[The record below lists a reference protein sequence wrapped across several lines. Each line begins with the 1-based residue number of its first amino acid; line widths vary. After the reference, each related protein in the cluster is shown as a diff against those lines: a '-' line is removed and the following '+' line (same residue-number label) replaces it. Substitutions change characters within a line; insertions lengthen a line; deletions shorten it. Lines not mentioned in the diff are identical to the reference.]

1 VNWST
6 GLSGLAD
13 GNKAQDHPPYFP
25 AARRNGHARS
35 RSTSFLL
42 ILLLVLLQ
50 PASRLIC
57 RAEVS
62 SSARAPNSAAERAL
76 QLEQAGESQEAETLL
91 KSALMAH
98 PADLDL
104 RLALG
109 GLYVRIGQLEQAE
122 QEFRQAVREHPSRS
136 SAELALGSVYNAE
149 GKFAKAEEILRAS
162 LQRNPHLLSV
172 CLELALAQARQ
183 HKYADAETSI
193 RAVPAPAKPDAQ
205 VRYYRLVASIRSG
218 LGDAAGA
225 ARSMEQAVHSAP
237 DDQQLRLGAAMAE
250 AEAGDWTA
258 CIANISPVYAK
269 QPNPTA
275 GLLLLRA
282 QLATHSDVGLTT
294 RSLRA
299 LSLPEDQQL
308 ALRLRSAE
316 LLSDAGK
323 HHEAAEDLRAA
334 VKLDGGRV
342 DLLYNLAVEQ
352 FRGGQLNESLDT
364 IARLRA
370 QGDSAEVEDLAGDIE
385 EEKGDYLAAVH
396 AYQNSISLAP
406 REERYRLSLGAE
418 LIRHLNYDAA
428 LLVFQQAAQMFP
440 DSARVYIGLGIT
452 YHFLQKEDESVAAF
466 LHADKLSGNS
476 SRVIGY
482 FGVSQLGNADGPS
495 EIAIKAACARADAIP
510 NDPTSL
516 SWCGTL
522 LFRRASLAGNQS
534 ALPEI
539 LRRLQSATRLQPED
553 PIATCS
559 LGSALAWGEQWQTA
573 RYWLEACVRLQPGLA
588 EGHYRLSRVYKEL
601 GLEKEAHQQA
611 ELTQKAFA
619 ERDVR
624 EGLLKKFTYEMIDQ
638 SRSVPASK

>member
-6 GLSGLAD
+6 GLSWLED
-13 GNKAQDHPPYFP
+13 GNKAQVHSPCFP
-25 AARRNGHARS
+25 AARHSGPGRS
-35 RSTSFLL
+35 QNRCFWL
-42 ILLLVLLQ
+42 ILLLVVLRVV
-50 PASRLIC
+50 PTCAV
-57 RAEVS
+57 EVGTLPGGS
-62 SSARAPNSAAERAL
+62 NSAVERAL
-76 QLEQAGESQEAETLL
+76 QLEQVGESQEAETLL
-91 KSALMAH
+91 KSALVAH

-109 GLYVRIGQLEQAE
+109 DLYARTGQLEQAE
-122 QEFRQAVREHPSRS
+122 QEFRHAVRQHPNRS
-136 SAELALGSVYNAE
+136 SVELALGSFYNAT
-149 GKFAKAEEILRAS
+149 GKFTAAEEILRA
-162 LQRNPHLLSV
+162 LVRRNPHLLPAR
-172 CLELALAQARQ
+172 LELALAQARQ
-183 HKYADAETSI
+183 HKYADAETNI
-193 RAVPAPAKPDAQ
+193 RAVPAPAAPDAQ

-218 LGDAAGA
+218 LGDAVGA
-225 ARSMEQAVHSAP
+225 ARAMERAVRAAP
-237 DDQQLRLGAAMAE
+237 DDQQLRVGAAMAE

-258 CIANISPVYAK
+258 CIANLSPVYAK

-282 QLATHSDVGLTT
+282 QLATHSDITSTLS
-294 RSLRA
+294 SLRA
-299 LSLPEDQQL
+299 LSLPEDQEM

-316 LLSDAGK
+316 LLVDAGK
-323 HHEAAEDLRAA
+323 HNEAAEELSAA
-334 VKLDGGRV
+334 VKLDGGRLDV
-342 DLLYNLAVEQ
+342 RYNLAVEQ
-352 FRGGQLNESLDT
+352 FRAGQLDESLNA
-364 IARLRA
+364 IAHLRA
-370 QGDSAEVEDLAGDIE
+370 QEDSAEVEDLAGDIE

-396 AYQNSISLAP
+396 AYQSSVSLAP
-406 REERYRLSLGAE
+406 KEERYRLSLGAE

-428 LLVFQQAAQMFP
+428 LVVFRQAAQMFA

-466 LHADKLSGNS
+466 LRADQLSGNS
-476 SRVIGY
+476 SQVIGY

-495 EIAIKAACARADAIP
+495 EVAVKAACARADASP

-539 LRRLQSATRLQPED
+539 LRRLQSATRFQPED

-559 LGSALAWGEQWQTA
+559 LGSALAWGEKWQTA
-573 RYWLEACVRLQPGLA
+573 RHWLETCIRLQPGLA

-619 ERDVR
+619 ERDQR
-624 EGLLKKFTYEMIDQ
+624 EALLKKFTYEMLQ
-638 SRSVPASK
+638 ESKSPPGSK

>member
-6 GLSGLAD
+6 GPSGLAN
-13 GNKAQDHPPYFP
+13 GNKAQDHSPYFP
-25 AARRNGHARS
+25 AARRNGPGRS

-50 PASRLIC
+50 PVLRVIC
-57 RAEVS
+57 GAEVS
-62 SSARAPNSAAERAL
+62 SSARAPNSAEKRAL

-91 KSALMAH
+91 KSALVAH

-109 GLYVRIGQLEQAE
+109 HLYARTGQLEQAE
-122 QEFRQAVREHPSRS
+122 QEFRQAFRQHPSRS
-136 SAELALGSVYNAE
+136 SAELALGSFYNAE
-149 GKFAKAEEILRAS
+149 GKFAEAEEILRAS
-162 LQRNPHLLSV
+162 VQRNPHLLAV

-183 HKYADAETSI
+183 HKYADAETNI
-193 RAVPAPAKPDAQ
+193 RAVPVPAAPDAQ

-218 LGDAAGA
+218 LGDPAGA
-225 ARSMEQAVHSAP
+225 ARAMERAVRAAP
-237 DDQQLRLGAAMAE
+237 DDQQLRMGAAMAE
-250 AEAGDWTA
+250 ADAGDWTA
-258 CIANISPVYAK
+258 CIANLSPVYSK
-269 QPNPTA
+269 QPNPTV

-282 QLATHSDVGLTT
+282 QLATHSDITSTLS
-294 RSLRA
+294 SLRV
-299 LSLPEDQQL
+299 LSLPDDQ
-308 ALRLRSAE
+308 AMVLRLRSAE
-316 LLSDAGK
+316 LLVDAGK
-323 HHEAAEDLRAA
+323 HNEAAEELSAA
-334 VKLDGGRV
+334 VKLDGKRLDV
-342 DLLYNLAVEQ
+342 RYNLAVEQ
-352 FRGGQLNESLDT
+352 FRGGQRDESLNT
-364 IARLRA
+364 IAHLRA
-370 QGDSAEVEDLAGDIE
+370 QEDSAEVEDLAGDIE

-396 AYQNSISLAP
+396 AYQSSVSLAP
-406 REERYRLSLGAE
+406 KEERYRLSLGTE

-428 LLVFQQAAQMFP
+428 FLVFQQAAQMFP

-466 LHADKLSGNS
+466 LRADELSGNS
-476 SRVIGY
+476 SEVIGY
-482 FGVSQLGNADGPS
+482 FGVSQLGNPDGPS
-495 EIAIKAACARADAIP
+495 EIAVKAACARADANP
-510 NDPTSL
+510 NDPSSL

-534 ALPEI
+534 GLPEI

-553 PIATCS
+553 PVATCS

-573 RYWLEACVRLQPGLA
+573 RHWLETCVRLQPGLA

-619 ERDVR
+619 ERDLR
-624 EGLLKKFTYEMIDQ
+624 EGLLKKFTYEMIDE
-638 SRSVPASK
+638 SKSVPASK

>member
-1 VNWST
+1 MNWST
-6 GLSGLAD
+6 GLSGLDD
-13 GNKAQDHPPYFP
+13 GNKAHVHSPYFS
-25 AARRNGHARS
+25 AARHSGPGRS
-35 RSTSFLL
+35 QSTCFWL
-42 ILLLVLLQ
+42 ILLLVVFRVV
-50 PASRLIC
+50 PTSA
-57 RAEVS
+57 AEVGTLS
-62 SSARAPNSAAERAL
+62 GDSTAVERAL
-76 QLEQAGESQEAETLL
+76 QLEQAGESQEAETVL

-109 GLYVRIGQLEQAE
+109 HFYARTGHLEQAE
-122 QEFRQAVREHPSRS
+122 QEFRQAGRQHPSRS
-136 SAELALGSVYNAE
+136 SAELALGSFYNAE
-149 GKFAKAEEILRAS
+149 GKFAEAEEILRAS
-162 LQRNPHLLSV
+162 VKRNPHLLPV
-172 CLELALAQARQ
+172 RLELALAQARQ
-183 HKYADAETSI
+183 HKYADAEINI

-225 ARSMEQAVHSAP
+225 ARAMEQAVHAAP
-237 DDQQLRLGAAMAE
+237 DDQQLRLGEAMAE
-250 AEAGDWTA
+250 AEAGDWIA
-258 CIANISPVYAK
+258 CIANISPVYGK

-282 QLATHSDVGLTT
+282 QLATHSDISSTLS
-294 RSLRA
+294 SLRA
-299 LSLPEDQQL
+299 LSLPEDQEM

-316 LLSDAGK
+316 LLADAGK
-323 HHEAAEDLRAA
+323 HNEAAEDLRAA

-406 REERYRLSLGAE
+406 KEERYRLSLGAE
-418 LIRHLNYDAA
+418 LVRHLNYDAA

-466 LHADKLSGNS
+466 LRADKLSGNS
-476 SRVIGY
+476 SQVIGY
-482 FGVSQLGNADGPS
+482 FGVSELGNADGPS
-495 EIAIKAACARADAIP
+495 EIAVKAACARADANP

-539 LRRLQSATRLQPED
+539 LRRLQSATRLRPED
-553 PIATCS
+553 PVATCS
-559 LGSALAWGEQWQTA
+559 LGSALAWGEQWQPA
-573 RYWLEACVRLQPGLA
+573 RHWLETCVRLQPGLA

-601 GLEKEAHQQA
+601 RLEKEAHQQA

-619 ERDVR
+619 ERDLR
-624 EGLLKKFTYEMIDQ
+624 EGLLKKFTYEMIDE
-638 SRSVPASK
+638 SKSVPASK